1 MSDTPAAGAAPDAPV
16 RCRFAPAPSGS
27 LHVGNVRSALFSWL
41 FARRHGGAFVLRV
54 EDTDASRV
62 TEEAVRGVLDD
73 LRWLGLDWDEG
84 PEVGGEY
91 GPYRQSQRIPIYA
104 DACERLLAQGD
115 AYRCYC
121 TPEELEERRNAA
133 KARGEAPGYDGRC
146 RTLTDEERAAHEAAG
161 RPSVVRFAMPDRE
174 WVVDDLV
181 KGEVRFAPDQLQ
193 DFVLMRSDGSPVF
206 LLAVAVDDLLMGITH
221 VVRGDD
227 LLASA
232 PRNAAVIEALGGVA
246 PRYAHLPQV
255 LGPDRQPL
263 SKRHG
268 STSVQAF
275 REQGYLPE
283 ALVNYLALLGW
294 SSEDEQEFLRRDELI
309 ERFDLSRVSSNPA
322 AFDTE
327 KLTWMNNRYI
337 QSLDDDELGARCLH
351 FLTEAGVM
359 PDVPTLRAAMP
370 LVKERMK
377 TLTES
382 VDLLRFLF
390 TDDLE
395 LNEKAL
401 GLIAEAPEGYLD
413 RAAEALEPVE
423 PWEAEPIKAALD
435 ALAEAEGLNRK
446 KAFQPVRAAATGSN
460 VSPPL
465 PESLALLSRDRTL
478 ERLRA
483 PATSP

>member
-1 MSDTPAAGAAPDAPV
+1 M
-16 RCRFAPAPSGS
+16 
-27 LHVGNVRSALFSWL
+27 
-41 FARRHGGAFVLRV
+41 
-54 EDTDASRV
+54 

-84 PEVGGEY
+84 PEVGGAF
-91 GPYRQSQRIPIYA
+91 GPYRQSQRLPIYA

-133 KARGEAPGYDGRC
+133 MARGEAPGYDGRC

-181 KGEVRFAPDQLQ
+181 KGEVRFASGQLR

-275 REQGYLPE
+275 REQGYLAE

-294 SSEDEQEFLRRDELI
+294 SSEDERGVPAPRR
-309 ERFDLSRVSSNPA
+309 A
-322 AFDTE
+322 
-327 KLTWMNNRYI
+327 
-337 QSLDDDELGARCLH
+337 
-351 FLTEAGVM
+351 
-359 PDVPTLRAAMP
+359 
-370 LVKERMK
+370 
-377 TLTES
+377 
-382 VDLLRFLF
+382 
-390 TDDLE
+390 
-395 LNEKAL
+395 
-401 GLIAEAPEGYLD
+401 D
-413 RAAEALEPVE
+413 RAVRPVE
-423 PWEAEPIKAALD
+423 GVEQPGGVRHREAHLDEQPLHPVARRRRARGALPALPDRGGRDARRAHAPRGDAAR
-435 ALAEAEGLNRK
+435 EGADEDPHRVG
-446 KAFQPVRAAATGSN
+446 PSSY
-460 VSPPL
+460 VSCSP
-465 PESLALLSRDRTL
+465 T
-478 ERLRA
+478 
-483 PATSP
+483 TSS